1 VHCLVRAH
9 ILIHVDTA
17 ITQGSL
23 ASGRRLTLVL
33 KDLLKYIVQNGFG
46 VVRIRDLL
54 AYPQDVTAL
63 LYIILYVVIRALV
76 R

>member
-1 VHCLVRAH
+1 
-9 ILIHVDTA
+9 
-17 ITQGSL
+17 
-23 ASGRRLTLVL
+23 LTLVL